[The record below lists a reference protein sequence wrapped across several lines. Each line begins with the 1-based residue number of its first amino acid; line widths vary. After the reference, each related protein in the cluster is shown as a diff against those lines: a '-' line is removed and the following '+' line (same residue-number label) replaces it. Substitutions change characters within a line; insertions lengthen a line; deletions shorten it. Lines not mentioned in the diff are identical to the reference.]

1 MRILFCFTIIFISVS
16 SYAAAASGDVQLLK
30 QARSQIKVIAGELQA
45 KVARAVQKKGAVNAL
60 DSCRLQVTGITDR
73 LSIHSGWEIR
83 RTSLKV
89 RNPNNMPDPWE
100 EDVLKL
106 FAQRLAEGVKPETFE
121 FAKVVNL
128 DGKRAFR
135 YMKPIIMQDF
145 CTTCHGQGL
154 SPDLAGK
161 IAEKY
166 PKDQAVG
173 FNPGDFRGAFSMLK
187 VLPGDPP

>member
-1 MRILFCFTIIFISVS
+1 MQVEGSQERERNTAKPLRRITRQNLEHTERSAEI
-16 SYAAAASGDVQLLK
+16 
-30 QARSQIKVIAGELQA
+30 ARVE
-45 KVARAVQKKGAVNAL
+45 
-60 DSCRLQVTGITDR
+60 TDR

-100 EDVLKL
+100 EEVLKL
-106 FAQRLAEGVKPETFE
+106 FAQRLAEGVNPETFE

-128 DGKRAFR
+128 DGKRVFR
-135 YMKPIIMQDF
+135 YMKPIVMQDF

-154 SPDLAGK
+154 SPDLAEK

-166 PKDQAVG
+166 PEDQAVG